1 MRKILK
7 LNRKMITRDNDI
19 VMFKILKKIRLKKF
33 LALFSLYLMV
43 KLIEYTKNYVL
54 KRS

>member
-7 LNRKMITRDNDI
+7 LNRKMITRGNDT

-33 LALFSLYLMV
+33 FSL
-43 KLIEYTKNYVL
+43 IFFIFNG
-54 KRS
+54 